1 MNGNPDEIR
10 LHNKLVDDYLML
22 SPGLP
27 QTMESASLSEAP
39 LTKCLLAQLVLMANT
54 ADTTTAAA
62 TLVSRMDSRSLN
74 SRERMHLQA
83 VVRQASGDTKGA
95 SDVLDNLV
103 RSLPFDV
110 AALRLLHFSLFNQGR
125 ITDML
130 RSIDEARQHWS
141 TGLPRKSL
149 LDGMYSFALCESGRF
164 ASAEQFGRDAVS
176 KTPNDLW
183 SVHSVA
189 HVLEMQGRWDS
200 GVRWIRAS
208 DDALQVGSSFSGHV
222 WWHLALYLLE
232 CGRHDQALALFDDLV
247 YPIPSI
253 EGLALTNAVAL
264 LCRLEFVGVDV
275 GARWER
281 LTEGVSHRL
290 GHHTQPFNDCHYA
303 YALGRLGKTDKL
315 TDLLTGMAKW
325 AEGNAGGHAG
335 EVIRQCG
342 LAVAKGMGDLGQG
355 KNDLARNH
363 LAEVNHSWWRLGGS
377 AAQRDLFT
385 QALLRA
391 EIHCR
396 TEESNDLAAARVK
409 ARPKSPQAKI
419 WEAFAVEATGGDG
432 SSAKAEAIALG
443 WEPDSDLKS
452 PT

>member
-1 MNGNPDEIR
+1 M
-10 LHNKLVDDYLML
+10 
-22 SPGLP
+22 
-27 QTMESASLSEAP
+27 
-39 LTKCLLAQLVLMANT
+39 
-54 ADTTTAAA
+54 
-62 TLVSRMDSRSLN
+62 
-74 SRERMHLQA
+74 
-83 VVRQASGDTKGA
+83 
-95 SDVLDNLV
+95 
-103 RSLPFDV
+103 
-110 AALRLLHFSLFNQGR
+110 
-125 ITDML
+125 
-130 RSIDEARQHWS
+130 
-141 TGLPRKSL
+141 
-149 LDGMYSFALCESGRF
+149 
-164 ASAEQFGRDAVS
+164 
-176 KTPNDLW
+176 
-183 SVHSVA
+183 
-189 HVLEMQGRWDS
+189 
-200 GVRWIRAS
+200 
-208 DDALQVGSSFSGHV
+208 
-222 WWHLALYLLE
+222 
-232 CGRHDQALALFDDLV
+232 
-247 YPIPSI
+247 
-253 EGLALTNAVAL
+253 
-264 LCRLEFVGVDV
+264 

-342 LAVAKGMGDLGQG
+342 LAVAKGMGALGQG
-355 KNDLARNH
+355 ENDLARSH

-396 TEESNDLAAARVK
+396 TDESNDLAAARVK